1 MNRVGHSPLIPA
13 MAVGA
18 QALAIT
24 QALKND
30 DSIQSDNSAQSDD
43 SVGTSNAPFAT
54 SYDDDEAIPNLINV
68 GHALKIQK
76 SSRSRSQQG
85 LTMSQPATSPTISNM
100 AINTILNPSASPSR
114 RIIRLST
121 LSPSNV
127 KTPYRPTQLR
137 GLYLRV
143 GRVCGY
149 VSHFGLLW
157 WSMRLAVSGL
167 FIFASATRLPS
178 PCLLLPSF

>member
-1 MNRVGHSPLIPA
+1 MT
-13 MAVGA
+13 VGA

-54 SYDDDEAIPNLINV
+54 SFDDDEAIPNLINV
-68 GHALKIQK
+68 GHALKSQK

-85 LTMSQPATSPTISNM
+85 LTMSQPAASPTISNI
-100 AINTILNPSASPSR
+100 AINTILNPSPSPSR

-127 KTPYRPTQLR
+127 NTPYRPTQLC
-137 GLYLRV
+137 GLYLALAE
-143 GRVCGY
+143 Y
-149 VSHFGLLW
+149 VLCFAFWLVLVEHVIGCIW
-157 WSMRLAVSGL
+157 L
-167 FIFASATRLPS
+167 FHICFCNATA
-178 PCLLLPSF
+178 